1 VVGAVAL
8 MRPREWG
15 GLGPSVSVHS
25 DSGGRVDR
33 SRITRMWVCQ
43 TVKEAH
49 GVDEDRSPVPS
60 TGPTVRS
67 SGTSIPFHHLLA
79 RFLRLGCWPAAHTHT
94 HLEMECSADNEKR
107 VSS

>member
-1 VVGAVAL
+1 MVGAVAL

-49 GVDEDRSPVPS
+49 DVDEDRSPVPS

-67 SGTSIPFHHLLA
+67 SGTSVPSFACSFSSVGLLHT
-79 RFLRLGCWPAAHTHT
+79 HTHT
-94 HLEMECSADNEKR
+94 HLDMECSADNDKR